1 MLRHGETSKL
11 KRYCRL
17 ISLPLLILTGC
28 AQVKDDSPT
37 LKSLEHRSISVE
49 KDTTIPDSRSKAIE
63 QYQSIAGA
71 TNDKSVQREAKRK
84 IADLEVDNAEA
95 IFLEKI
101 KKSGQDAQT
110 SAPPPPVDNRNAI
123 NLYQELLQEQT
134 PKSDAEDTL
143 YQLAKAYEQSGDYQ
157 NTLQTLTRL
166 ANSYPKIGYMDEV
179 QFRRG
184 EILFTLKDYAQA
196 EKAYVS
202 LLPLKKSQFYEM
214 GLYKHGWSL
223 YKQEQ
228 YLPALD
234 SFFAILDKKFPV
246 NKVVA
251 DDFVLPRGEQEFVK
265 DTLRVISLSFYHLNG
280 AESITSY
287 LSAKGYRPYEHLLY
301 KSLGDLALEK
311 DRVSDA
317 VNSYRAY
324 IKVHP
329 GHPYS
334 VLMQQRII
342 DAYNRPEFASLLL
355 PEKREFVRLYD
366 DYNQHRISNSTK
378 TYAEHLIYG
387 DKIAQDKIIPYL
399 RGILEDLA
407 RHYHAEAQKSKT
419 RTAYK
424 EAMDWYTKFLKNFP
438 ADKDAPG
445 ITFLLAESLYENGR
459 YADAVTRYE
468 NVAYDFPANKNSAEA
483 GYAALLAYQKQG
495 EKLSGYEKNLWRRN
509 AVVSAMRFSE
519 KYPKDKRVPAVLVS
533 AMEELFSLKQY
544 DKAKSAARLI
554 LKMEPP
560 ADIKQRG
567 LATTIIAHAEFEQD
581 NFEGAEAS
589 YREALNLL
597 PANDPGRV
605 DIMENLAS
613 AIYRQGEKS
622 RTAGDMPAAIL
633 HFLRVGAAAP
643 ASPIR
648 LSAEYDAAVGY
659 MSLNDWNTALRIFS
673 QFQKTYPDNAF
684 QADVSRQMVTAYLQL
699 DQPAKA
705 AAELEKT
712 IASTQDATVRQGAA
726 WQAAELYEKA
736 KDTKNAARIYGLYVE
751 RFPSPLEQAIEARR
765 RLAEAYKQANDTNM
779 QNHWLKDIIKAE
791 REGGTERTPRTRQAA
806 AHASITLADLAYQ
819 AFAQVRLVEPL
830 QQNLKIKKEKME
842 LALQAYGIAAE
853 FGVADVTTAATYQM
867 AKIYSDLS
875 HDLLESQRPEG
886 LTPEEREQYDVL
898 LEEQAFPFEE
908 KAIQIYESNIRRVSS
923 GIYDES
929 VRKSFSELAKLL
941 PVKYAKHEKSE
952 PLSGVTLNNDGK
964 DEDEKALIKATEQVP
979 LNIETYNHLGIHYRN
994 RGRFGDARTA
1004 YEKALAIDQNHAS
1017 IHLNLGIL
1025 YDLYLRDAGK
1035 ALEQYRLYQSLLP
1048 AADKQVGLW
1057 IAELEKRKNGA
1068 EVKDK

>member
-1 MLRHGETSKL
+1 MKHYS
-11 KRYCRL
+11 RL
-17 ISLPLLILTGC
+17 TPLLLLVFAGC

-37 LKSLEHRSISVE
+37 LKSLERRNISVE

-63 QYQSIAGA
+63 QYQSIAGTA
-71 TNDKSVQREAKRK
+71 NDKSVQREAKRK
-84 IADLEVDNAEA
+84 IADLEVDNAES
-95 IFLEKI
+95 IFLGKI
-101 KKSGQDAQT
+101 KKSQQDAQT
-110 SAPPPPVDNRNAI
+110 SAPPPPADNRNAI
-123 NLYQELLQEQT
+123 NLYQELLQEQA
-134 PKSDAEDTL
+134 PKSDAENTL

-166 ANSYPKIGYMDEV
+166 ANAYPKIGYMDEV

-196 EKAYVS
+196 EKAYAS
-202 LLPLKKSQFYEM
+202 LFPLKKSQFYEM
-214 GLYKHGWSL
+214 ALYKHGWSL

-228 YLPALD
+228 YLPALG

-246 NKVVA
+246 NKAVA

-265 DTLRVISLSFYHLNG
+265 DTLHVTSLSFYHLNG
-280 AESITSY
+280 AESIDSY

-301 KSLGDLALEK
+301 KSLGELALEK

-317 VNSYRAY
+317 VNSYRAF
-324 IKVHP
+324 IKAHP

-342 DAYNRPEFASLLL
+342 DAYKRPEFVSLLL
-355 PEKREFVRLYD
+355 PEKREFVRVYD
-366 DYNQHRISNSTK
+366 DYNQRRISNSTK
-378 TYAEHLIYG
+378 TYTEHLIYG
-387 DKIAQDKIIPYL
+387 DKIAQDKITSYL
-399 RGILEDLA
+399 RVILEDLA
-407 RHYHAEAQKSKT
+407 RHYHAEAQKSKA
-419 RTAYK
+419 RAAYK

-438 ADKDAPG
+438 EDNDAPG

-468 NVAYDFPANKNSAEA
+468 NVAYDIPANQNGAEA
-483 GYAALLAYQKQG
+483 GYAALLAYQKHG

-519 KYPKDKRVPAVLVS
+519 KYPKDKRVPAILVS

-544 DKAKSAARLI
+544 DKAEFAARRI

-560 ADIKQRG
+560 ADIKQRS
-567 LATTIIAHAEFEQD
+567 LATTIIAHTEFERD
-581 NFEGAEAS
+581 NFDRAEAS

-597 PANDPGRV
+597 PAGDPGRV
-605 DIMENLAS
+605 EIMENLAS
-613 AIYRQGEKS
+613 AIYRQGEQS
-622 RTAGDMPAAIL
+622 RTAGDMPAAIQ

-659 MSLNDWNTALRIFS
+659 MSLNDWGNALRIFS
-673 QFQKTYPDNAF
+673 QLQKTYPDNAF
-684 QADVSRQMVTAYLQL
+684 QTDVSRQMVTAYLQL

-712 IASTQDATVRQGAA
+712 IASNKDASVRQDAT

-736 KDTKNAARIYGLYVE
+736 KDTKNAAKVYGLYVE
-751 RFPSPLEQAIEARR
+751 QFPSPLEQAIEARN
-765 RLAEAYKQANDTNM
+765 RLAEAYKQGNDASM
-779 QNHWLKDIIKAE
+779 QNYWLKDIIKAD
-791 REGGTERTPRTRQAA
+791 REGGAERTPRTRQTA
-806 AHASITLADLAYQ
+806 AHAAITLADLGYQ
-819 AFAQVRLVEPL
+819 AFTQARLVEPL

-842 LALQAYGIAAE
+842 AALRAYGTAAE

-875 HDLLESQRPEG
+875 RDLLESQRPEG

-908 KAIQIYESNIRRVSS
+908 KAIQIYESNIRRVSA

-929 VRKSFSELAKLL
+929 VRKSFSELGKLL

-952 PLSGVTLNNDGK
+952 PLTGITLKNDGK
-964 DEDEKALIKATEQVP
+964 DEDEKILINATAQVP
-979 LNIETYNHLGIHYRN
+979 PNVEAYNHLGIHYRDN
-994 RGRFGDARTA
+994 GRFDDARNA
-1004 YEKALAIDQNHAS
+1004 YEKALVIDPNHSS

-1025 YDLYLRDAGK
+1025 YDLYLRDTGK
-1035 ALEQYRLYQSLLP
+1035 ALEQYRLYQGLLP
-1048 AADKQVGLW
+1048 TADKQVGMW
-1057 IAELEKRKNGA
+1057 IADLEKRHNGA
-1068 EVKDK
+1068 EKTAGVTDK

>member
-1 MLRHGETSKL
+1 MKLRRGLVT
-11 KRYCRL
+11 
-17 ISLPLLILTGC
+17 LPLLVLAACT
-28 AQVKDDSPT
+28 QVKDDSQT
-37 LKSLEHRSISVE
+37 LKNLEHRSVSVT
-49 KDTTIPDSRSKAIE
+49 KDTTLPDSRSKAIE
-63 QYQSIAGA
+63 QYQSIAGT

-101 KKSGQDAQT
+101 KKSELDAQT

-123 NLYQELLQEQT
+123 NLYQELLQEQA
-134 PKSDAEDTL
+134 PKSDAENTL

-166 ANSYPKIGYMDEV
+166 ANAYPKIGYMDEI

-184 EILFTLKDYAQA
+184 EILFTLRDYAQA
-196 EKAYVS
+196 EKAYAS
-202 LLPLKKSQFYEM
+202 LLPMKKSQLYEM
-214 GLYKHGWSL
+214 ALYKHGWSL

-246 NKVVA
+246 NKAVA

-280 AESITSY
+280 AGSITSY

-317 VNSYRAY
+317 VNSYKAF
-324 IKVHP
+324 IKTHP

-334 VLMQQRII
+334 VLMQQKII
-342 DAYNRPEFASLLL
+342 DAYKRPEFASLLL
-355 PEKREFVRLYD
+355 PEKREFVRVYD
-366 DYNQHRISNSTK
+366 EYNQRRISNSTK

-387 DKIAQDKIIPYL
+387 DKIAQDKITSYL
-399 RGILEDLA
+399 RVILEDLA
-407 RHYHAEAQKSKT
+407 RHYHAEAQKSKE
-419 RTAYK
+419 RAAYK

-438 ADKDAPG
+438 ADNDAPG

-468 NVAYDFPANKNSAEA
+468 NVAYDFPTNQNGAEA
-483 GYAALLAYQKQG
+483 GYAALIAYQKHG

-509 AVVSAMRFSE
+509 AVVSALRFSE
-519 KYPKDKRVPAVLVS
+519 KYPKDKRVPAILAS

-544 DKAKSAARLI
+544 DKAEFAARLI

-560 ADIKQRG
+560 ADIKQRRM
-567 LATTIIAHAEFEQD
+567 AATIIAHSEFERD
-581 NFEGAEAS
+581 NFERAEAS
-589 YREALNLL
+589 YREVLNLL
-597 PANDPGRV
+597 PADDPGRV
-605 DIMENLAS
+605 EIMEHLAS
-613 AIYRQGEKS
+613 AIYREGEQS
-622 RTAGDMPAAIL
+622 RTAGDMPTAIQ
-633 HFLRVGAAAP
+633 HFLRVGVAAP

-659 MSLNDWNTALRIFS
+659 MSLNDWSNALRIFS
-673 QFQKTYPDNAF
+673 QFQKAYPDNAF
-684 QADVSRQMVTAYLQL
+684 QADVSRQIVTAYLQL
-699 DQPAKA
+699 DQPSKA

-712 IASTQDATVRQGAA
+712 IASNKDAPVRQDAA

-736 KDTKNAARIYGLYVE
+736 KDTKNATRVYGLYVQQ
-751 RFPSPLEQAIEARR
+751 FPSPLEQAIEARR
-765 RLAEAYKQANDTNM
+765 RLAEAYKQDNDTGM
-779 QNHWLKDIIKAE
+779 QNYWLKDIIKAD
-791 REGGTERTPRTRQAA
+791 REGGAERTPRTRQTA

-819 AFAQVRLVEPL
+819 AFTQARLIEPL

-842 LALQAYGIAAE
+842 AALQAYGTAAE

-875 HDLLESQRPEG
+875 RDLLESQRPEG

-929 VRKSFSELAKLL
+929 VRKSFSELGKLL

-952 PLSGVTLNNDGK
+952 PLTGVTLSNDGK

-979 LNIETYNHLGIHYRN
+979 PNIEAYNHLGIHYRN
-994 RGRFGDARTA
+994 SGRFDDARNA
-1004 YEKALAIDQNHAS
+1004 YEKALSTDPNHSS

-1025 YDLYLRDAGK
+1025 YDLYLRDAVK
-1035 ALEQYRLYQSLLP
+1035 ALEQYRLYQGLLP
-1048 AADKQVGLW
+1048 AADKQVGMW
-1057 IAELEKRKNGA
+1057 ISDLEKRKIGA